1 MSDVDIRREKLVKQF
16 KFGGLALALLLV
28 VPFLFTLAMMAAGTV
43 VAASI
48 AVVGGIVLVN
58 FIPVI
63 SMKAANRR
71 LKAMKAEAREN
82 PIETAEN
89 QLVKMSQQL
98 DAFQQDTASYLAKGK
113 ALIDDVAEMR
123 KEDPEGA
130 AAYNDDI
137 KNFEIEAVL
146 RSQKIQAAVTELEEA
161 RTKWDVYV
169 GKL

>member
-16 KFGGLALALLLV
+16 KFGGLALPMV
-28 VPFLFTLAMMAAGTV
+28 AAGTV
-43 VAASI
+43 VAAGI

-113 ALIDDVAEMR
+113 ALIDD
-123 KEDPEGA
+123 
-130 AAYNDDI
+130 
-137 KNFEIEAVL
+137 L
-146 RSQKIQAAVTELEEA
+146 RETDGSHPAWRSVNLVSNE
-161 RTKWDVYV
+161 RHRWDAYV
-169 GKL
+169 GKQ